1 LHELAKKSQFLQTK
15 DVTQLSNTLLA
26 ISLYKYSSLKGAMC
40 ILVQKHKQFGKL
52 SPKKVTPKLSIHVN
66 TRAEVPI
73 TSPFVFKKIKC

>member
-40 ILVQKHKQFGKL
+40 ILVQKTQTIWKIVPQKSH
-52 SPKKVTPKLSIHVN
+52 PKTVHSC
-66 TRAEVPI
+66 EY
-73 TSPFVFKKIKC
+73 